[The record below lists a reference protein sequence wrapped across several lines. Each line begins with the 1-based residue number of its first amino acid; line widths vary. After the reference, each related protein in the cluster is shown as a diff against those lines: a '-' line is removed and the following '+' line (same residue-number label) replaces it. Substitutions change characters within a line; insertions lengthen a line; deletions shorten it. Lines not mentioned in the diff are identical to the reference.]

1 MRVILSIVL
10 LFVCSANAVVETYEF
25 ETDVMRD
32 RYNSFVEELRCP
44 KCQNQNLAGSNSPI
58 SADLRKE
65 LYRQLLAGQS
75 DQQITEYMLNRYGDF
90 ILYRPQFNSETA
102 LLWMAPVIFLVVGA
116 TIAVIILRRQKVAVK
131 KEESTIFAKEDQ
143 EQLRQLLKEDGVA
156 ESRDINKRKNINA

>member
-1 MRVILSIVL
+1 MKFILSIVL
-10 LFVCSANAVVETYEF
+10 LFACSANAVVETYEF

-58 SADLRKE
+58 SADLRNE
-65 LYRQLLAGQS
+65 LYRQLKAGQS

-102 LLWMAPVIFLVVGA
+102 VLWMAPVIFLMVGA
-116 TIAVIILRRQKVAVK
+116 TIAVIILKRQRAAVK
-131 KEESTIFAKEDQ
+131 EEDGTLFAEEEQ
-143 EQLRQLLKEDGVA
+143 EQLRQLLEEDGVA
-156 ESRDINKRKNINA
+156 KSRDMNKRNNRNA